1 MTAAPFDDIRALL
14 QDMPSAAPLNDADP
28 AHGRLGEIAT
38 FVRRWRGQAVLHRP
52 IVALYAGSSGADP
65 DAVRDSLEAVAAG
78 GAPVAQ
84 LAQASGAGLEAFD
97 LAIERP
103 VADMAHKAA
112 MSDRECAATM
122 AFGME
127 ALAKQPDL
135 LMTGVLGDD
144 EGASAAA
151 VAMALYGGEASDWT
165 TAAAPRVDA
174 AVHRFRDKAGPALD
188 PLAALAH
195 LGSRQMAAVA
205 GAIVAARVQGVPV
218 LLDGYAACVAAGVLH
233 ALDLRAL
240 DHCLAAHV
248 STDQGH
254 EAVLQRLGLRPLV
267 DLGLAGEG
275 GLGAA
280 AALAVVKAAL
290 ALKAN

>member
-1 MTAAPFDDIRALL
+1 MTAAPFDDIRTLL
-14 QDMPSAAPLNDADP
+14 QDMPSAAPQVAADP
-28 AHGRLGEIAT
+28 ALGRLGEIAA
-38 FVRRWRGQAVLHRP
+38 FIHRWRGQAVLHRP
-52 IVALYAGSSGADP
+52 IVALYAGSIGADP
-65 DAVRDSLEAVAAG
+65 DAVRASLEAVAAG
-78 GAPVAQ
+78 AAAVAQ

-103 VADMAHKAA
+103 VADMAHKPA

-135 LMTGVLGDD
+135 LMPGVLGDD
-144 EGASAAA
+144 DGAAAAA
-151 VAMALYGGEASDWT
+151 VAMALYGGEAGDWT
-165 TAAAPRVDA
+165 VDAAPRVEA
-174 AVHRFRDKAGPALD
+174 AVHRFRGKAGAAPD
-188 PLAALAH
+188 PLEALRH

-218 LLDGYAACVAAGVLH
+218 LLDGYAACVAAAVLH

-248 STDQGH
+248 STAHGH
-254 EAVLQRLGLRPLV
+254 AAVLQRLGLRPLV
-267 DLGLAGEG
+267 DLDLPGEG

-280 AALAVVKAAL
+280 AALAVVKAAM
-290 ALKAN
+290 ALKP

>member
-1 MTAAPFDDIRALL
+1 MTAAPFDDIRTLL
-14 QDMPSAAPLNDADP
+14 QDMPSAAPAVAPDP
-28 AHGRLGEIAT
+28 GLGRLGEIAA
-38 FVRRWRGQAVLHRP
+38 FVHRWRGQATLHRP
-52 IVALYAGSSGADP
+52 IVALYAGSTGADP
-65 DAVRDSLEAVAAG
+65 DAVRASLEAVASGA
-78 GAPVAQ
+78 APVAR
-84 LAQASGAGLEAFD
+84 LAQAQGAGLEAFD

-103 VADMAHKAA
+103 VADMAHRPA

-135 LMTGVLGDD
+135 LMPGVLGDD
-144 EGASAAA
+144 DGAAAAA
-151 VAMALYGGEASDWT
+151 VAMALYGGEATDWT
-165 TAAAPRVDA
+165 ADHAPRVAA
-174 AVHRFRDKAGPALD
+174 AVHRFRDKAGPAPD
-188 PLAALAH
+188 PLEALGH

-248 STDQGH
+248 SADHGH
-254 EAVLQRLGLRPLV
+254 AAVLQRLGLRPLV
-267 DLGLAGEG
+267 DLELAGEG
-275 GLGAA
+275 GLGAV
-280 AALAVVKAAL
+280 AALAVVKAAM
-290 ALKAN
+290 ALK